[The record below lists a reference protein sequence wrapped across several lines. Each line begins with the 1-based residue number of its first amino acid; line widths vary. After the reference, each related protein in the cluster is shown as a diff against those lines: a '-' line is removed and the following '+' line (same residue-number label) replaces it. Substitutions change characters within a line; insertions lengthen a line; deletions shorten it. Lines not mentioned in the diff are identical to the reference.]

1 MVLTLKLPK
10 SRELTGSFTPSIF
23 ANSLRTYSCRQCR
36 PWTLNLENWRFSGC
50 RPAVNQTHQ
59 LPNSE
64 PEETHMKRAY
74 WVGFVATGL
83 ITISALSGCSGDADH
98 GNPSATA
105 GTGAG
110 TTGGTGGSTGTGAK
124 PGTML
129 TPANSY
135 TVLSD
140 ADAPAATTAAPAK
153 WGTYCGLCHG
163 PNAQGISGLGTELRH
178 VDATM
183 ATWVVR
189 NGRNAM
195 SKYSTTDVSDA
206 ELTEILTWLNA
217 LPKPTTPTGLYRDF
231 CGTCHGPTT
240 PSGGA
245 VAI

>member
-1 MVLTLKLPK
+1 P
-10 SRELTGSFTPSIF
+10 
-23 ANSLRTYSCRQCR
+23 
-36 PWTLNLENWRFSGC
+36 
-50 RPAVNQTHQ
+50 
-59 LPNSE
+59 
-64 PEETHMKRAY
+64 
-74 WVGFVATGL
+74 
-83 ITISALSGCSGDADH
+83 

-110 TTGGTGGSTGTGAK
+110 TTGGTGGTGSTTGGSTGTGAK

-129 TPANSY
+129 TPANYY

-245 VAI
+245 VAIAIDGLPATGVSAAIRSGEGADPAVRAAYMPKFDATKLTDAEIAQINTFLGSK